1 MCWLSFAASPEFPWM
16 FTWEILPLE
25 DLRDPTDPS
34 YKDAGGDASRIAIG
48 PSPWATILLGLLKVS
63 VWQSMDSEMGKGMC
77 MVGRTLR
84 LTVFVVTNCLFG
96 LLFTIPI
103 TLNLLYA
110 FKSNESAIS
119 LAQTKPLMHFH
130 AFLSRHIPFY
140 LVLSLL
146 PLMHPIKL

>member
-1 MCWLSFAASPEFPWM
+1 M
-16 FTWEILPLE
+16 FTWETFALE
-25 DLRDPTDPS
+25 DLKDATDPS
-34 YKDAGGDASRIAIG
+34 YEEAGGDASRIAIG
-48 PSPWATILLGLLKVS
+48 PSLWATILLGLLKVS
-63 VWQSMDSEMGKGMC
+63 VWQSMDSEMGKGM
-77 MVGRTLR
+77 VGSTLR

-119 LAQTKPLMHFH
+119 LPQTKPLMHFH